1 MDPGGLTFG
10 ELALM
15 AEERK
20 RFLGELTAWQVA
32 MVAGMFG
39 SNLQPT
45 EINPYR
51 VWTAAELRARAEFEK
66 RKFWAGLGV
75 GLFGK
80 NVFKKPEKPECQ

>member
-1 MDPGGLTFG
+1 
-10 ELALM
+10 M

-39 SNLQPT
+39 AKLEPT

-51 VWTAAELRARAEFEK
+51 VWTAVELATRAAFEK
-66 RKFWAGLGV
+66 QKFWAAMGV

-80 NVFKKPEKPECQ
+80 NVF

>member
-1 MDPGGLTFG
+1 
-10 ELALM
+10 M

-39 SNLQPT
+39 AKLEPT

-51 VWTAAELRARAEFEK
+51 VWTAVELAKRAGFEK
-66 RKFWAGLGV
+66 QKFWAAMGI

-80 NVFKKPEKPECQ
+80 NVFKKPEPTECQ